1 MREAPDG
8 SEAPSRGESQDG
20 SEAPPRAAT
29 LSRRGDPSAK
39 QPRAAACV
47 ATCLLAAC
55 GSSNENHLGRPP
67 ILLVVLDALHAGHV
81 SHLGYE
87 RETTPHLDRLAAL
100 GVSFERAFAPAP
112 YTLASI
118 PSLLTGRLPDHHGLV
133 RPARSLREG
142 EVLLAERLAEVGYR
156 NFAVVAN
163 PNGGAEHGIDRGFER
178 FFDLAADALDDASSM
193 ERIFAPNFPPLV
205 DDWLREVAAS
215 TAPTFV
221 YLHLLEPHSPYQP
234 PPHLR
239 ALYVDPAYAGPF
251 ADGDTQTL
259 IDSVHGEIEA
269 TPEDVEAVRGL
280 YDATLRL
287 GDQAL
292 GDVLDLFDEAGLLD
306 PALVIVTSDHG
317 EALWE
322 RGRWGHNDQL
332 YDEMLHVPLVIK
344 LPLGA
349 GPVGERRQSLV
360 SPMDL
365 FPSIAEWLDLKAPKK
380 PFDGVSLAAGIR
392 DRSLQ
397 DTSRTLRLRSNARLP
412 LLGERTLRDK
422 LIVEL
427 GQDLEPLGIEFYD
440 FHRDPGERGNRYA
453 PGQTALDRRASEL
466 ALWFRE
472 HYDPH
477 VPTRPVDTRRARLLS
492 DLGYA
497 GD

>member
-1 MREAPDG
+1 MREASNGSEVPNG
-8 SEAPSRGESQDG
+8 SEAPT
-20 SEAPPRAAT
+20 RAAT
-29 LSRRGDPSAK
+29 SSRGNDSSAK
-39 QPRAAACV
+39 RPRVAACV

-55 GSSNENHLGRPP
+55 GSPKESSLGRPP
-67 ILLVVLDALHAGHV
+67 ILLVVLDALHAEHV
-81 SHLGYE
+81 SHLGYD

-133 RPARSLREG
+133 RPNQSLRDG
-142 EVLLAERLAEVGYR
+142 EVLLAETLAEAGYR

-178 FFDLAADALDDASSM
+178 FFDLAVDALDDPSSM

-205 DDWLREVAAS
+205 AEWLGELAKS
-215 TAPTFV
+215 PAPTFV

-239 ALYVDPAYAGPF
+239 ALYVDPAYTGPF
-251 ADGDTQTL
+251 AGGDTQTL
-259 IDSVHGEIEA
+259 IDSVHGKIEV

-306 PALVIVTSDHG
+306 PALVVVTSDHG
-317 EALWE
+317 EALWQ
-322 RGRWGHNDQL
+322 RGRWGHNDEL

-397 DTSRTLRLRSNARLP
+397 DAARTLRLRTNARLP
-412 LLGERTLRDK
+412 SIGERTLRDK

-427 GQDLEPLGIEFYD
+427 GQDVAPLGIEFYD
-440 FHRDPGERGNRYA
+440 FHRDPGERANRYA
-453 PGQTALDRRASEL
+453 PGQPALDRRASDL

-472 HYDPH
+472 HYDPRGSA
-477 VPTRPVDTRRARLLS
+477 RPVDARRARLLS
-492 DLGYA
+492 NLGYT